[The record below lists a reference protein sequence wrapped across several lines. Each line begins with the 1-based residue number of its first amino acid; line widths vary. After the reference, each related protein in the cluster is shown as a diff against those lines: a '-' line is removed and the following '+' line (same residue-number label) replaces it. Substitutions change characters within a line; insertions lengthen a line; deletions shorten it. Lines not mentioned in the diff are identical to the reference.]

1 MVVNRRMICAV
12 TVCLLALG
20 VGRVA
25 FAASIN
31 YAVSEEISRETQIAK
46 KCADQRDYACA
57 LQHYRGALSEL
68 VRLKGERHKDAARY
82 KNEIGIVYIN
92 MGQYAKASEV
102 LLQAADIA
110 EQTIGNED
118 PDTLEIYSHLGLAFY
133 RKGAYE
139 NALTWYLKTLAFQE
153 KTEGV
158 ESSSVAET
166 STIIAFVYGAM
177 GRHADALAW
186 YKKALAIREKTQGV
200 NLDTLALYDR
210 IAIAHERLGERDE
223 AQMWRQ
229 KSLTSREKPPAQ
241 SGHAPNQ

>member
-1 MVVNRRMICAV
+1 MIVNRRIVCAV
-12 TVCLLALG
+12 AVFALALASG
-20 VGRVA
+20 VVS
-25 FAASIN
+25 AATVN
-31 YAVSEEISRETQIAK
+31 FAVSGGIARETQLAK

-57 LQHYRGALSEL
+57 LRHYRKALSEL

-110 EQTIGNED
+110 RQTIGNED

-139 NALTWYLKTLAFQE
+139 NALTWYQKTLEGQE

-158 ESSSVAET
+158 ESSGVAET
-166 STIIAFVYGAM
+166 STIIAFVYNAM
-177 GRHADALAW
+177 GRYVDALSW
-186 YKKALAIREKTQGV
+186 YKKALAIREKTQGA

-210 IAIAHERLGERDE
+210 IAIAHERIGERDE
-223 AQMWRQ
+223 AKMWRQ
-229 KSLTSREKPPAQ
+229 KSLTSREKPSAQ
-241 SGHAPNQ
+241 SGYAPNQ